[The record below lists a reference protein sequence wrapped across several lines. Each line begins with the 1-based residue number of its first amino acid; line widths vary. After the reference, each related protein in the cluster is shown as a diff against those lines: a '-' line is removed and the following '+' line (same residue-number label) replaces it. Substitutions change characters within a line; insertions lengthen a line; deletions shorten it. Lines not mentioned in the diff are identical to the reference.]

1 MHGSKSLSAG
11 QHEKEGLNVQLNLD
25 TICEYFPEDYQIKRY
40 GYADR
45 DLLLERPL
53 LYEEASVWEE
63 GKLYIARADILPKSM
78 IPQNIA
84 LICVGRRISKE
95 WALSNNQILLVL
107 QETSVFSVFNQV
119 SSIFADFAKWE
130 YNLLKELGREKDFD
144 IHRFLKL
151 GEEKFGNPVSVSD
164 SSLRIILSTDT
175 RHLVLVDEE
184 NTPRVS
190 ESFFNRIQ
198 GICQVERMVKEPYLS
213 SLTTEG
219 GTRHYCYNLYPMGY
233 FAGCV
238 WISEF
243 NHPFRESD
251 FMIAAVFFDYFRQA
265 YMKYLNKAGS
275 SNKMAVVVLHDIFEH
290 KMLTRE
296 EEAWLALKPGEAW
309 MFFRLKERSEKKHMP
324 KDYMCAMI
332 NTMLPDQAFAVV
344 HGNSIR
350 GLWKCSS
357 DQDPKMD
364 SNMQAFQDLLTRM
377 EYVAAFSNQFT
388 QIRSIGDQLLEAGF
402 IIRECLSEHR
412 EPILYF
418 KDHILEYWLGQCTDR
433 LPVSEFCSSGITEL
447 KAYDKKKNTSYIETL
462 KSYLNHQCSVTATA
476 RELYINRSSMVK
488 RLDKIKAILHSDLS
502 DPEELLYYSILFR
515 LM

>member
-1 MHGSKSLSAG
+1 M
-11 QHEKEGLNVQLNLD
+11 QLNLD
-25 TICEYFPEDYQIKRY
+25 TVCEYFPEDYQIKRY

-53 LYEEASVWEE
+53 LYEETSVWEE
-63 GKLYIARADILPKSM
+63 GKLYIARADILPKNN

-95 WALSNNQILLVL
+95 WAASNNQILLVL
-107 QETSVFSVFNQV
+107 QETSVFSVFNKV
-119 SSIFADFAKWE
+119 SSIFADFEKWE

-144 IHRFLKL
+144 IYRFLKL
-151 GEEKFGNPVSVSD
+151 GEEKFHNPISVSD

-175 RHLVLVDEE
+175 KHPVLVDVE
-184 NTPRVS
+184 NTPHIS
-190 ESFFNRIQ
+190 ESFYKMIQ

-219 GTRHYCYNLYPMGY
+219 GIRHYCYNLYPMGY

-243 NHPFRESD
+243 NHPFRKSD
-251 FMIAAVFFDYFRQA
+251 FMIAGVFFDYFRQA
-265 YMKYLNKAGS
+265 FMKYLNKAGS
-275 SNKMAVVVLHDIFEH
+275 SNKMAVVVLRDILEH
-290 KMLTRE
+290 KMLTEE
-296 EEAWLALKPGEAW
+296 EEAWLKLGPEEAW

-332 NTMLPDQAFAVV
+332 NTMLPEQAFAVV

-350 GLWKCSS
+350 GLWKCRLNEDPETDSS
-357 DQDPKMD
+357 
-364 SNMQAFQDLLTRM
+364 MQAFKDLLSQM
-377 EYVAAFSNQFT
+377 EYVAGFSNKFT

-402 IIRECLSEHR
+402 IIRECTGENS

-418 KDHILEYWLGQCTDR
+418 KDHILEYWMGQCTDR
-433 LPVSEFCSSGITEL
+433 LPISEFCSTGIKEL
-447 KAYDKKKNTSYIETL
+447 KEYDEKKNTSYIETL
-462 KSYLNHQCSVTATA
+462 HAYISHNCSVTATA
-476 RELYINRSSMVK
+476 RELYINRSSMIK